1 VEEILRQKIE
11 QTNIRINKLMSNTI
25 DDRKEPD
32 QILDEVES
40 DTELNLQHLLRA
52 TNHLKIAQNEFENAK
67 K

>member
-1 VEEILRQKIE
+1 MRQKIE